1 MDHNSEPKIGAEI
14 APEGAGPEWYL
25 VHKTEFHGRPQREV
39 SAEELAAGIAKN
51 REYYAPL
58 IEADKARRAKLTP
71 QELEVEETRL
81 EEELAWSQE
90 ISTALEAIQMVARKA
105 GRYVSEE
112 DVEAGL
118 APIEAKYAHLIEAE
132 KARKGLAENE

>member
-1 MDHNSEPKIGAEI
+1 MADNSEPKIGAEI

-25 VHKTEFHGRPQREV
+25 IHKTEFHGRAQQELSPEEKKASV
-39 SAEELAAGIAKN
+39 SELARSAA
-51 REYYAPL
+51 L
-58 IEADKARRAKLTP
+58 VEAERARRAKLTP
-71 QELEVEETRL
+71 QELEAEETRL
-81 EEELAWSQE
+81 QEELAWSQE
-90 ISTALEAIQMVARKA
+90 ISTALEAIQMGARKA

-112 DVEAGL
+112 DVKAGL